1 MRVSVVPPTRFEA
14 DVTPPGDKSIGH
26 RALLLNAAAVG
37 EARITGFP
45 RGKDT
50 LATLAILRA
59 LGVRVREER
68 RSRDGVSSDL
78 SIRGQGIQ
86 GLQEP
91 ERILNARNSGTAMR
105 LLLGL
110 LAGAPLTAT
119 LTGDLSLRSRP
130 MGRVVEPL
138 RRMSAQIWGREDGNL
153 APLTVKGTHLQG
165 IGYEM
170 PVASAQLK
178 SALLLAGLS
187 AKGPTTLQEPALSRD
202 HTERML
208 VAMGVTLKSTRGR
221 IYLEPG
227 VPRAVDVRVPADISS
242 AAPWLVAG
250 AIHPNARVTVRGV
263 GVNPTRTGILDVLQQ
278 MGAKVQVTSVEEDAA
293 EPIADITVESSEL
306 RGVEIGGAII
316 PRLIDELP
324 LLALA
329 ATQASGETT
338 IRDAQELRVKESDR
352 IATTVGELNR
362 LGARLEEQPD
372 GMVIYGHQRLQGVAV
387 RSHGDHRLA
396 MTLAIAGIVAN
407 GEVGIDGA
415 EVVDVS
421 YPAFWP
427 ALQGVLTSS

>member
-1 MRVSVVPPTRFEA
+1 MRAVVNSPARFEA

-37 EARITGFP
+37 EARVTGFP

-50 LATLAILRA
+50 LATLAILRV
-59 LGVRVREER
+59 LGVRIREEQ
-68 RSRDGVSSDL
+68 RSTDGVSSDL
-78 SIRGQGIQ
+78 NIRGQGIQ
-86 GLQEP
+86 GLREP

-110 LAGAPLTAT
+110 LAGAPLTAI
-119 LTGDLSLRSRP
+119 LTGDRSLRGRP

-138 RRMSAQIWGREDGNL
+138 RRMGAQIWGREDGNL
-153 APLTVKGTHLQG
+153 APLTVKGTRLRG
-165 IGYEM
+165 IRYEI

-187 AKGPTTLQEPALSRD
+187 AEGPTTLQEPALSRD

-208 VAMGVTLKSTRGR
+208 VAMGVTLESTSGR

-227 VPRAVDVRVPADISS
+227 APRAVDVAVPADISS

-278 MGAKVQVTSVEEDAA
+278 MGARVHITSVEEDSA

-306 RGVEIGGAII
+306 RGIEIGGAII

-329 ATQASGETT
+329 ATQASGETV
-338 IRDAQELRVKESDR
+338 IRDARELRVKESDR

-362 LGARLEEQPD
+362 LGARLEERPD
-372 GMVIYGHQRLQGVAV
+372 GMVVYGHQRLQGVAV

-396 MTLAIAGIVAN
+396 MTLAIAGLVAN
-407 GEVGIDGA
+407 GDVGIDGA

-427 ALQGVLTSS
+427 ALQGVLTAS